1 MRLFIAEKP
10 DLGRAI
16 AAGIGGNWT
25 THKTHMTCG
34 DDTVTWCF
42 GHMLELANP
51 EDYDSKF
58 KVWNMAD
65 LPFAH
70 LPVKYKVPADKRDQ
84 VKAIEGLIKQA
95 TTIVNAGDPDE
106 EGQLLI
112 DELLRFVGNT
122 KPVMRVLINDNNAKV
137 VAKAIANLKPNSEF
151 EHMGYKAEAR
161 RISDQLF
168 GYNLTRAYTLQN
180 QASGGQAT
188 ITIGRVQTPI
198 LGLIVRRD
206 RANQSHQKS
215 YYYHVLASIAIGG
228 LNIGL
233 RYIPTDS
240 DPTDEKRRLIDQAFA
255 QDIANR
261 VSGGAASVIKAETR
275 AKETAPPLPFN
286 LLKLQQECS
295 RRFGYKPDKV
305 MQITQSLREKH
316 QLITYNRSDCEY
328 LSDEQHADAPA
339 VLNAIAHTLPNSG
352 AVVNG
357 ANPSIKGK
365 AYNSSKVS
373 AHHAIVPTEATANW
387 SNLNT
392 DEQNVYSVIAN
403 RYILQFYPN
412 YKYDETIIVID
423 VGGHHFGGKATIAT
437 SAGWKVVGQD
447 ADDEDQGD
455 DDAVVQADLRNI
467 QVNMSGQCDKAQAT
481 QHETKPPALYTIAT
495 LMGDLARAAK
505 YVKDPNLGKLLKEKD
520 QDKAGEHGGI
530 GTSATRSSIIEGLFK
545 RGFITEKGKNI
556 VSTKL
561 GQDLY
566 DFAADIVKY
575 PDMSAIWFEQQKGIQ
590 TMSDAYKFVEG
601 VMKDVVNVEVER
613 LKSSSF
619 SAGETHP
626 CPKCGRAMIRRK
638 GQYGFFWGCTGFRDQ
653 TNPCSHIM
661 DDKGGKPVEKK
672 AKAPA
677 ETTEY
682 KCLSC
687 GSPLIRRSGIAK
699 NNKPYVV
706 YGCSSFPKCKTSYWE
721 KDGQPDFGK

>member
-10 DLGRAI
+10 ELGRAI
-16 AAGIGGNWT
+16 AAGIGGHWT
-25 THKTHMTCG
+25 NHKTHISCG

-51 EDYDSKF
+51 EDYDPKLKS
-58 KVWNMAD
+58 WNMAD
-65 LPFAH
+65 LPFSH
-70 LPVKYKVPADKRDQ
+70 LPIKYKIPSDKRDQ
-84 VKAIEGLIKQA
+84 VKVIESLINQA
-95 TTIVNAGDPDE
+95 SIIVNAGDPDE

-137 VAKAIANLKPNSEF
+137 VSKAVSNLKPNSEF

-161 RISDQLF
+161 RIADQLF

-180 QASGGQAT
+180 RAGGGQNV
-188 ITIGRVQTPI
+188 ISIGRVQTPI
-198 LGLIVRRD
+198 LGMVVRRD
-206 RANQSHQKS
+206 RANSSHQKS
-215 YYYHVLASIAIGG
+215 YYYNVTAYMAIAGM
-228 LNIGL
+228 NFGL
-233 RYIPTDS
+233 RYMALDS
-240 DPTDEKRRLIDQAFA
+240 DPVDEKRRITDQAFA
-255 QDIANR
+255 DSIANY
-261 VSGGAASVIKAETR
+261 VSGKAARVIKAETR
-275 AKETAPPLPFN
+275 QKETAPPLPYN
-286 LLKLQQECS
+286 LLKLQQECN
-295 RRFGYKPDKV
+295 RRFGYKPDQV
-305 MQITQSLREKH
+305 MKITQSLREKH

-339 VLNAIAHTLPNSG
+339 VLAAISQTLPNS
-352 AVVNG
+352 ASVVQG

-387 SNLNT
+387 SSLST
-392 DEQNVYSVIAN
+392 DEQNVYALIAN

-412 YKYDETIIVID
+412 AKHDETAIVVD
-423 VGGHHFGGKATIAT
+423 VDGKQFGGKSIIETF
-437 SAGWKVVGQD
+437 AGWKAAGSDDGNEAEDDVEDVVQGDLRDIQANMVGQ
-447 ADDEDQGD
+447 
-455 DDAVVQADLRNI
+455 
-467 QVNMSGQCDKAQAT
+467 CTKAQTT

-505 YVKDPNLGKLLKEKD
+505 YVKDPALAKLLKEKD

-530 GTSATRSSIIEGLFK
+530 GTSATRSSIIDGLFK
-545 RGFITEKGKNI
+545 RGFIAEKGKNV

-575 PDMSAIWFEQQKGIQ
+575 PDMSAIWFEQQKQIHTLQ
-590 TMSDAYKFVEG
+590 DAYHFVENM
-601 VMKDVVNVEVER
+601 MKDVVNGEVER
-613 LKSSSF
+613 LKASSF

-626 CPKCGRAMIRRK
+626 CPKCGRAMQRRN
-638 GQYGFFWGCTGFRDQ
+638 GQYGVFWGCTGYRDEV
-653 TNPCSHIM
+653 NPCKHLM

-677 ETTEY
+677 QTTEY
-682 KCLSC
+682 KCQSC
-687 GSPLIRRSGIAK
+687 GSPLIKREGVGK
-699 NNKPYVV
+699 NKKPYVV
-706 YGCSSFPKCKTSYWE
+706 YGCSAFPKCKTSYWE
-721 KDGQPDFGK
+721 KDGKPDYK